1 MNEEL
6 GIKNEEFGP
15 PTAGGVLPAPFSVIP
30 TEGPLGPSGGI
41 YGARAELRWLRPHR
55 LVLSDAEG
63 RVE

>member
-1 MNEEL
+1 MRYSECR
-6 GIKNEEFGP
+6 P
-15 PTAGGVLPAPFSVIP
+15 PRFVIP